1 MIKQILF
8 IIFIALNIS
17 LYSQSDYSITEVLDS
32 TTFHY
37 IKDNEGDYIV
47 DYRTKTGRT
56 QNVIIS
62 SKINSFQ
69 GIYVRDII
77 SVSKIY
83 NNEPL
88 PEKLTKVLLID
99 NYSEKYLGS
108 WAIDSKE
115 DIITI
120 LFVIKLPYN
129 VDKKI
134 LEAAIIEAAEA
145 ADALEKALEGIEE

>member
-1 MIKQILF
+1 MNKQILL

-17 LYSQSDYSITEVLDS
+17 IYSQSDYSITDVLDS

-56 QNVIIS
+56 QTVIIS

-77 SVSKIY
+77 SVSKIF

-145 ADALEKALEGIEE
+145 ADALEKALEGIED